1 MPRTA
6 QATTYVPLD
15 TSPEAH
21 EMQAESLRRMGG
33 EARLGIMFRLN
44 QFARDVAVAGIKSRH
59 PGYTDEQVRL
69 AFFRLKLG
77 DETTRRVW
85 PDRDL
90 VDP

>member
-6 QATTYVPLD
+6 QPDRYVPLD
-15 TSPEAH
+15 TSPQAH
-21 EMQAESLRRMGG
+21 QMQAESLRRMGG
-33 EARLGIMFRLN
+33 KARSAIMFRLN
-44 QFARDVAVAGIKSRH
+44 QLARDVALAGIRSRH
-59 PGYTDEQVRL
+59 PAYTDEQVRL

>member
-1 MPRTA
+1 
-6 QATTYVPLD
+6 
-15 TSPEAH
+15 
-21 EMQAESLRRMGG
+21 
-33 EARLGIMFRLN
+33 MFRLN
-44 QFARDVAVAGIKSRH
+44 QLARDVALAGIRSRH
-59 PGYTDEQVRL
+59 PAYTDEQVRL